1 MLHFKLIRCFQSSH
15 LGSTIARMKPQ
26 IMSVICLLL
35 GVAALPATGA
45 SSVSATTEKPAMAS
59 TSLHQ
64 RISGVVA
71 NFVRQQT
78 SSLPGK
84 VSFHV
89 DEVDPRLA
97 LAACE
102 RLEAFLPE
110 RSQMLGRV
118 SVGVRCNAPPRW
130 KIYVPVQVSAT
141 LDVLVAAGRL
151 PMGHVIQDRDL
162 SSVTME
168 VTQMTG
174 LTDRKQV
181 VGKTLRYGIAAGQVL
196 REQMMRP
203 AYSITQGQIVQL
215 VAKGTGFSI
224 NSEGAALNNAT
235 EGQSVQ
241 VRVKS
246 SRVVGGIAASNGVV
260 EVGL

>member
-1 MLHFKLIRCFQSSH
+1 MLHFRLIRCFQSLH
-15 LGSTIARMKPQ
+15 VEFTIARMKPQ
-26 IMSVICLLL
+26 IMSVMCLLL
-35 GVAALPATGA
+35 GIAAWPATSA
-45 SSVSATTEKPAMAS
+45 PSVPATSGRPISANA
-59 TSLHQ
+59 SLHQ

-78 SSLPGK
+78 SSLPGN

-89 DEVDPRLA
+89 DEIDPRLA
-97 LAACE
+97 LTACE
-102 RLEAFLPE
+102 RIEAFLPE
-110 RSQMLGRV
+110 RSRMLGRV
-118 SVGVRCNAPPRW
+118 SVGVRCNAARGW

-141 LDVLVAAGRL
+141 LDLLVAAGRL
-151 PMGHVIQDRDL
+151 PIGHVLRDRDL

-174 LTDRKQV
+174 LTDRKQA

-196 REQMMRP
+196 TEQMMRP
-203 AYSITQGQIVQL
+203 AYSVTQGQIVQL
-215 VAKGTGFSI
+215 VANGSGFSI
-224 NSEGAALNNAT
+224 NSEGAALNNAS

-246 SRVVGGIAASNGVV
+246 SRVIGGVAGSNGVV